1 MSSNENSTI
10 TKQEKEKQK
19 QLAKEEKE
27 KQKQL
32 AKEEKKK
39 KLHEN
44 KNKNVNEDNDEEE
57 EEIVKKGR
65 KAKTIEVVYLQDPP
79 RDIIYTPAKIR
90 VNKKFAP
97 SKNIHTE
104 YNGFIS

>member
-1 MSSNENSTI
+1 
-10 TKQEKEKQK
+10 
-19 QLAKEEKE
+19 
-27 KQKQL
+27 
-32 AKEEKKK
+32 
-39 KLHEN
+39 
-44 KNKNVNEDNDEEE
+44 
-57 EEIVKKGR
+57 IVKKGR